1 MYVTDYILI
10 YLVLLLFKCVVVA
23 NFVTK
28 SSQLSCLVTYLKFG
42 RTIFKVVVF
51 QSILTK

>member
-10 YLVLLLFKCVVVA
+10 YLVLILFK
-23 NFVTK
+23 FV
-28 SSQLSCLVTYLKFG
+28 SCLVTYLKFG